1 MTFDLRLIAA
11 TLDRSRRRSRPD
23 AFAGRIT
30 AASAAITIGLLAA
43 PAVAAADFEAFVLQ
57 TGGSETQLARVSTC
71 VQTPAPDGQGASV
84 ACGDGPAQHGP
95 RVTLQAGSAH
105 LRFERAAGELSVQI
119 ASASQP
125 GRPIPV
131 TRVDDTHWNVQL
143 PASVVSN
150 EQLRVFARGGS
161 DATKDRWDAFYVAT
175 LDVPVRT
182 SLTTLR
188 AKGRRLTATLG
199 LSGAAQA
206 TFVAYVTLDAR
217 RVSTQLTGAVASTR
231 RLAIT
236 LRRAT
241 WRAARRRGAL
251 VVRVTTPAGVQ
262 TRRLSLPR

>member
-1 MTFDLRLIAA
+1 M
-11 TLDRSRRRSRPD
+11 SRRPD
-23 AFAGRIT
+23 TFAARLAAACAAFA
-30 AASAAITIGLLAA
+30 IGLLAA
-43 PAVAAADFEAFVLQ
+43 PVVAAADLQAFVSQ
-57 TGGSETQLARVSTC
+57 AGGPETQLARVSTC
-71 VQTPAPDGQGASV
+71 VQMPTPGGEGSSV
-84 ACGDGPAQHGP
+84 VCGDGPAQPGP

-105 LRFERAAGELSVQI
+105 LRFERAVGELSVQI

-182 SLTTLR
+182 SLTTVR
-188 AKGRRLTATLG
+188 AKGRRVTATLG
-199 LSGAAQA
+199 LSGAARA
-206 TFVAYVTLDAR
+206 TFVAYVRLDGR

-231 RLAIT
+231 GLAIT

-241 WRAARRRGAL
+241 WRTARRRGAL
-251 VVRVTTPAGVQ
+251 VVRVSTPAGRQILRV
-262 TRRLSLPR
+262 SLPR